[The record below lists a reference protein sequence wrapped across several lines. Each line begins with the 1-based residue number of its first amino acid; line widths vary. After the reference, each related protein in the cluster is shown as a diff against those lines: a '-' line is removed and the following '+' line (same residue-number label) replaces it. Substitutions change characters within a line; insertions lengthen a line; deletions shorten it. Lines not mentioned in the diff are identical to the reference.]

1 MATSKY
7 IDSDI
12 VKVYKYGESR
22 TPKNLLATLFWG
34 DKVDVVKKVNKVW
47 KLEFTQREWDD
58 NNRRYVWKKYDA
70 AISSKVSGKSNF
82 KSSFC

>member
-12 VKVYKYGESR
+12 VKVYKYGEPR
-22 TPKNLLATLFWG
+22 IQKNLLATLFWG
-34 DKVDVVKKVNKVW
+34 DKIEVVKKEGKFW
-47 KLEFTQREWDD
+47 KLEFTKREWDD

-70 AISSKVSGKSNF
+70 AISSKVKF
-82 KSSFC
+82 R